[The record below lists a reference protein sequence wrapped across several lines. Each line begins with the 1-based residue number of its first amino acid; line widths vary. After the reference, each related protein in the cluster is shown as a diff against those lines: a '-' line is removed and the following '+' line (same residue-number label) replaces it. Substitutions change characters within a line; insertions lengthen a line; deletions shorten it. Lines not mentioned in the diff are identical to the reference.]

1 MFGWPV
7 WLILGLCLFPWRRA
21 VPHRQWLLL
30 LLAPPAL
37 CGVWGIGFSARPWM
51 PGAAPPWIVAAPYAF
66 LVLALLATLILPFTI
81 GPRFRFA
88 SFALGMASLSVT
100 LIASI
105 LAILSVTGDV
115 L

>member
-1 MFGWPV
+1 
-7 WLILGLCLFPWRRA
+7 
-21 VPHRQWLLL
+21 
-30 LLAPPAL
+30 
-37 CGVWGIGFSARPWM
+37 M

-81 GPRFRFA
+81 GRRLRFA

-105 LAILSVTGDV
+105 LAILSTTGDV